1 MTGPQTAHLD
11 ALNIAIQYLFSEHHA
26 FACDH
31 PPPPILYHRLK
42 YNCD

>member
-11 ALNIAIQYLFSEHHA
+11 ALNIAIQCLFSEHHA
-26 FACDH
+26 FACD
-31 PPPPILYHRLK
+31 PPILYHRLK